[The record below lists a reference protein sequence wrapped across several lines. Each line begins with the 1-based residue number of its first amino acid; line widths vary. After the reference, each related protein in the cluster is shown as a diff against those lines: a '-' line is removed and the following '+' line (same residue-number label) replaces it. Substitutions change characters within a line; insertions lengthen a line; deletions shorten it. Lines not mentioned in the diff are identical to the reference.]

1 MSPDMTRQSSGS
13 RAERD
18 AKLLE
23 VLSFETMPIV
33 LLKQIR
39 DAQTPMHACFQAVQL
54 ADFQVLGF
62 RGAGQ
67 LPGSHS
73 LQIQELANEPLRRE
87 LGFAADP
94 VPAVTAFWVDF
105 DFEVTVSQ
113 ELWRASTEA
122 LSVTVGPVSK

>member
-1 MSPDMTRQSSGS
+1 M
-13 RAERD
+13 
-18 AKLLE
+18 LE

-33 LLKQIR
+33 LLKQIH

-73 LQIQELANEPLRRE
+73 VQIQELANEPLRRE
-87 LGFAADP
+87 LGFGAGP
-94 VPAVTAFWVDF
+94 VTALTAFWVDF
-105 DFEVTVSQ
+105 DFMVTVSQ

-122 LSVTVGPVSK
+122 PSVTVGHVSK